1 MQITTFIGFA
11 LAPLGTIALIWT
23 ASVIK
28 LYIIRHMSNGWLKDN
43 LLRERW
49 NSAASN
55 SHRRI
60 TGGQDSFK

>member
-1 MQITTFIGFA
+1 MSWTTLVGIA
-11 LAPLGTIALIWT
+11 LAPLGTVCIIWL

-28 LYIIRHMSNGWLKDN
+28 LYIIRNMKNGWLKDN

-49 NSAASN
+49 NSSASD

-60 TGGQDSFK
+60 TGGQERFR